1 MMRRRIFVVRA
12 KLAGLF
18 ESDVA
23 VVLLAGNAYTAVG
36 ARDLRLQV
44 LGKKQKERDI
54 EISQK
59 EKSTDTG
66 VEPATLPFP

>member
-1 MMRRRIFVVRA
+1 MRA

-59 EKSTDTG
+59 EKPTDTG
-66 VEPATLPFP
+66 V

>member
-1 MMRRRIFVVRA
+1 MRA

-23 VVLLAGNAYTAVG
+23 VVFLAGNAYTAVG

-66 VEPATLPFP
+66 V